1 MSKGLVK
8 NQLRNFVLFLPE
20 TESSNFWTVKYT
32 KMRKKMT
39 STFFHKV
46 TFTVYFAVQ
55 TTTLTRFA
63 NGFMNGS
70 PTILEL
76 YVINL
81 IVILLHCDCA
91 RRFDIVVFLKSN

>member
-1 MSKGLVK
+1 
-8 NQLRNFVLFLPE
+8 
-20 TESSNFWTVKYT
+20 
-32 KMRKKMT
+32 MT

-91 RRFDIVVFLKSN
+91 HRFDIVVFLKSN